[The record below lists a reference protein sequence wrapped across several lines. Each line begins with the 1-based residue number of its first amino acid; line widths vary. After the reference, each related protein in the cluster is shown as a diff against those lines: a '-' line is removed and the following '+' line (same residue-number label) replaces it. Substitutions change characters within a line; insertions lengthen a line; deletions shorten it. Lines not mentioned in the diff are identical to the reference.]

1 MAYRDAVKYIEDMK
15 PNYVN
20 AVGDECLR
28 TKAIIQTALPTLS
41 GLPGNV
47 DWRSDAAALYEQR
60 LKETIELVEGLH
72 DGFDKAG
79 KAVAD
84 YVQAQRQAQARV
96 ADGVNAESQLH
107 ALIAPIVATQSFQ
120 VRFSDALRQWNDLR
134 STTGVTDWVIELPEH
149 DEINKVRAEADELW
163 YRATDAYDEAI
174 RMESDA
180 RNAAVSQLAA
190 AYRLLPDFLANSPL
204 SAKIVAETP
213 GLVDTHGK
221 YHIGPPTAPKLTFD
235 DDFPY
240 DPDATPTPGDLASW
254 SKWMSKLRGAQLF
267 RADLDD
273 ATAAYDHYTDGT
285 GTDMQVDYE
294 EAYREDPA
302 IGWAVDNEIAYAQQE
317 AERIYRETGQTGF
330 QMTGNPSL
338 ATELGGYPS
347 TENWQKTLGDHT
359 IYGTSQVV
367 VNGDQI
373 TMKIKVHAEDMYN
386 FDLDAS
392 DIATEAPD
400 EENGRFSTLGWA
412 KGFRTHGELERTV
425 TWTIGESPDISDGT
439 GPERHVFGEDRPD
452 GREDG

>member
-163 YRATDAYDEAI
+163 YRATDAYD
-174 RMESDA
+174 D
-180 RNAAVSQLAA
+180 
-190 AYRLLPDFLANSPL
+190 
-204 SAKIVAETP
+204 
-213 GLVDTHGK
+213 
-221 YHIGPPTAPKLTFD
+221 
-235 DDFPY
+235 
-240 DPDATPTPGDLASW
+240 
-254 SKWMSKLRGAQLF
+254 
-267 RADLDD
+267 
-273 ATAAYDHYTDGT
+273 YTDGT

-338 ATELGGYPS
+338 ATERGGYPS

>member
-302 IGWAVDNEIAYAQQE
+302 IGWAVDN
-317 AERIYRETGQTGF
+317 
-330 QMTGNPSL
+330 
-338 ATELGGYPS
+338 
-347 TENWQKTLGDHT
+347 
-359 IYGTSQVV
+359 
-367 VNGDQI
+367 GDQI